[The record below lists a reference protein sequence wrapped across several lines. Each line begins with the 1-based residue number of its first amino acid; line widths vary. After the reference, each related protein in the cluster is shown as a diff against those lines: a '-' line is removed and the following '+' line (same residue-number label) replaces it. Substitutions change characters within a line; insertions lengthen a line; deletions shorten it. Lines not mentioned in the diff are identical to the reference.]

1 VAWLDFSGRKALR
14 LCGDLIELTEKLKR
28 RVDALELD
36 YEALYDKVRSALQ
49 RVSKRAEVVEK
60 AAQHDTPPELTAM
73 PSTGQ
78 NGSGAGLSD
87 HQRQVQQQILRRRA
101 GMQ

>member
-1 VAWLDFSGRKALR
+1 V
-14 LCGDLIELTEKLKR
+14 ELTEKLKR

-60 AAQHDTPPELTAM
+60 AAQHDTPPESVTSANPPL
-73 PSTGQ
+73 
-78 NGSGAGLSD
+78 NGSGAGLSE

>member
-14 LCGDLIELTEKLKR
+14 LCGDLVELTEKLKR

-60 AAQHDTPPELTAM
+60 AAQQNPAPEAAFDERN
-73 PSTGQ
+73 PQ
-78 NGSGAGLSD
+78 NGSGAGLSA
-87 HQRQVQQQILRRRA
+87 HQREVQQQILRRRA
-101 GMQ
+101 GLQ